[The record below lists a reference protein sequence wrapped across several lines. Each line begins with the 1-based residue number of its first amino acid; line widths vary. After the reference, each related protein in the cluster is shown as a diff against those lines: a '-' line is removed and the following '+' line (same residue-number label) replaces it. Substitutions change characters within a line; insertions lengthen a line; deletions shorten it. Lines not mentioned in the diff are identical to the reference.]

1 MPDLHDAP
9 VTLITGGS
17 TGIGAATTRQ
27 LLDAGHQV
35 VVTGRD
41 EARLDRLATDLDA
54 GKALLTVTG
63 DATDYGAVC
72 AAVEAAVDRFHRL
85 DNVVANAGFSTH
97 DNLADGDPDQWRE
110 MILVNV
116 LAPALLVKAALPAL
130 EESAGRI
137 VFVGSVAGVKNTP
150 GNVYSVSKWAVT
162 GLAENTRLLVT
173 RKGIGVT
180 MVAPGRVDTPFWD
193 RRRAGG
199 GPLEG
204 PVLTAEDI
212 ARSIVWA
219 LGQPAGVDVNTVVI
233 RPVGQAV

>member
-1 MPDLHDAP
+1 MPDLYNAP

-17 TGIGAATTRQ
+17 SGIGAATARQ

-41 EARLDRLATDLDA
+41 EARLDRLATDLDVD
-54 GKALLTVTG
+54 KHLLTVVG

-72 AAVEAAVDRFHRL
+72 AAVDAAIDGFGRL
-85 DNVVANAGFSTH
+85 DNVVANAGFATH

-130 EESAGRI
+130 EASAGRI
-137 VFVGSVAGVKNTP
+137 LFVGSVAGVKNTP

-193 RRRAGG
+193 RRRDGG

-233 RPVGQAV
+233 RPTGQAV

>member
-1 MPDLHDAP
+1 MSDRNGSP

-17 TGIGAATTRQ
+17 TGIGAATARQ

-54 GKALLTVTG
+54 GKSLLAVAG

-130 EESAGRI
+130 EESTGRI
-137 VFVGSVAGVKNTP
+137 VFVGSVAGIKNTP

-173 RKGIGVT
+173 SRGIGVT

-193 RRRAGG
+193 PRRDGAA
-199 GPLEG
+199 PLEG

-212 ARSIVWA
+212 ARSIVWV
-219 LGQPAGVDVNTVVI
+219 LDQPAGVDVNTLVI
-233 RPVGQAV
+233 RPTGQPV